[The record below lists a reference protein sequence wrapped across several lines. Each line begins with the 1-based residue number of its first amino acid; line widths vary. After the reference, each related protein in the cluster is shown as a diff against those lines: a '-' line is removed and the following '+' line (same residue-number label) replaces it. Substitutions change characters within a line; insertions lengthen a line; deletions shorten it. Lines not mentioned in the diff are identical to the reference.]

1 MADNNVFKRSRTHV
15 DYNQE
20 MLVIRRYTC
29 SLNTEQLY
37 LYEQFNRKRNENV
50 VLQCNRKYIGKVIKR

>member
-15 DYNQE
+15 DDNQD
-20 MLVIRRYTC
+20 MMVIRRYTS

-37 LYEQFNRKRNENV
+37 LYPQFNRKRNENI
-50 VLQCNRKYIGKVIKR
+50 VLMCNRKYIRKVIKR